1 MKITVNVE
9 CTPEEARTF
18 LGLPDMKAM
27 TGAVEDRVRQAI
39 TEATPEGM
47 MRYWSSLVPTGAE
60 EMQKLMASFMQGSLG
75 KPGGKAG
82 PKSGG

>member
-18 LGLPDMKAM
+18 LGLPDVKVM
-27 TGAVEDRVRQAI
+27 TAAVEDRVRQAI
-39 TEATPEGM
+39 TDATPEGM

-60 EMQKLMASFMQGSLG
+60 ELQKLMASFLQGTAG
-75 KPGGKAG
+75 KPGAK
-82 PKSGG
+82 PGG